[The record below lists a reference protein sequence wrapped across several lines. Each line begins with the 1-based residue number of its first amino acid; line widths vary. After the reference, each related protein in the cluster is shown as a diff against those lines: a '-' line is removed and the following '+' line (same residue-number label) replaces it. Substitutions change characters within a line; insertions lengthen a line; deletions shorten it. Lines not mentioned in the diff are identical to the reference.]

1 MAPRTA
7 AARGAERTR
16 PIESQ
21 ELPDYCARPACRR
34 AFTRV
39 VGPGRP
45 QAFCSE
51 VCRRSAE
58 RELRQAKSRLAHFEA
73 LVDQMRADVAA
84 FSRTGTTDGVDPD
97 AGVSPDA
104 RRTAQDAV
112 HRVAGVLA
120 FLERSDDP
128 IARELSA
135 LHAAVTPI
143 VLAASN
149 Y

>member
-16 PIESQ
+16 PTESQ

-84 FSRTGTTDGVDPD
+84 FSRTGTTDDADPD
-97 AGVSPDA
+97 AAASPDA
-104 RRTAQDAV
+104 RRSAQDAV

-135 LHAAVTPI
+135 LHAAVTPV
-143 VLAASN
+143 VLAAGS

>member
-1 MAPRTA
+1 MATGTA
-7 AARGAERTR
+7 AARTAERAKPTD
-16 PIESQ
+16 SQ

-34 AFTRV
+34 EFTRT

-58 RELRQAKSRLAHFEA
+58 RELRQAKSRLAHFET
-73 LVDQMRADVAA
+73 LVEQMRVDVAA
-84 FSRTGTTDGVDPD
+84 FGRTATTDD
-97 AGVSPDA
+97 AGPNADPSPEA
-104 RRTAQDAV
+104 RRSAQDAV

-135 LHAAVTPI
+135 LHAAVTPV
-143 VLAASN
+143 VLATGN

>member
-1 MAPRTA
+1 MATRTA
-7 AARGAERTR
+7 AARTTERAKPTD
-16 PIESQ
+16 SQ

-34 AFTRV
+34 EFTRT

-58 RELRQAKSRLAHFEA
+58 RELRQAKSRLAHFET
-73 LVDQMRADVAA
+73 LVEQMRVDVAA
-84 FSRTGTTDGVDPD
+84 FGRTASTDD
-97 AGVSPDA
+97 AGPSADPSSEA
-104 RRTAQDAV
+104 RQSAQAAV

-135 LHAAVTPI
+135 LHAAVTPV
-143 VLAASN
+143 VLAANS

>member
-7 AARGAERTR
+7 AARTAERAR
-16 PIESQ
+16 PTESQ

-73 LVDQMRADVAA
+73 LAEQMRADVAA
-84 FSRTGTTDGVDPD
+84 FTRTGTTDDTD
-97 AGVSPDA
+97 SAAGPSPDA
-104 RRTAQDAV
+104 RRSAEDAV

-135 LHAAVTPI
+135 LHAAVTPV
-143 VLAASN
+143 VLAASRH
-149 Y
+149 

>member
-7 AARGAERTR
+7 AARTAERAR
-16 PIESQ
+16 PTDSQ

-84 FSRTGTTDGVDPD
+84 FSRTGTPEEADPT
-97 AGVSPDA
+97 AGSSFEA
-104 RRTAQDAV
+104 RRSALDAV

-128 IARELSA
+128 VARELSA
-135 LHAAVTPI
+135 LHAAVLPV
-143 VLAASN
+143 VLAGGDR
-149 Y
+149 

>member
-7 AARGAERTR
+7 AVRTAERAKPTD
-16 PIESQ
+16 SQ

-34 AFTRV
+34 EFTRT

-58 RELRQAKSRLAHFEA
+58 RELRQAKSRLAHFET
-73 LVDQMRADVAA
+73 LVEQMRIDVAA
-84 FSRTGTTDGVDPD
+84 FGRTAGAAEADTDGLTPQ
-97 AGVSPDA
+97 A
-104 RRTAQDAV
+104 RRTAQDAI

-120 FLERSDDP
+120 FVEHSDEP
-128 IARELSA
+128 LARELSA
-135 LHAAVTPI
+135 LHAAVAPV
-143 VLAASN
+143 VLGATA